1 MTPSSFV
8 KALQQIKSDH
18 AFNPYKDRCPVYDR
32 EGAPEQRSDIL
43 ISVLEAALEQ
53 PVDALWIGR
62 DFGYRG
68 GRRTGLA
75 FTDDLH
81 LPEHAKRWGLTVQ
94 SATRGGMAGERSA
107 RAVWKVLSRVDAP
120 VFLWNVF
127 PLHPH
132 DPGNP
137 FSNRKHSARERASGE
152 GILSLLVHMLEPSR
166 IVAVGRDAAW
176 TASRL
181 FGGYETLAVRH
192 PSHGGQKI
200 FMDRMSD
207 WYDLE
212 QRIQKRRSRL

>member
-1 MTPSSFV
+1 MTSAFPAMTPSSFV
-8 KALQQIKSDH
+8 KALQDLESDH
-18 AFNPYKDRCPVYDR
+18 AFNPYIDRCPVYDR
-32 EGAPEQRSDIL
+32 EDAAERRSKIL
-43 ISVLEAALEQ
+43 LSVLEAALTQ
-53 PVDALWIGR
+53 PVDSLWIGR

-75 FTDDLH
+75 FTDDDH
-81 LPEHAKRWGLTVQ
+81 LPEHAKRWELTLQ

-107 RAVWKVLSRVDAP
+107 RAVWNVLSRVDTP

-132 DPGNP
+132 VPGNP
-137 FSNRKHSARERASGE
+137 FSNRKHNARERASGE

-176 TASRL
+176 TVSRL
-181 FGGYETLAVRH
+181 FGRYETLAVRH

-200 FMDRMSD
+200 FTDRMSE
-207 WYDLE
+207 WYGLA
-212 QRIQKRRSRL
+212 

>member
-1 MTPSSFV
+1 MSSAHFID
-8 KALQQIKSDH
+8 ALQDLESDH
-18 AFNPYKDRCPVYDR
+18 AFNPYTDRCPVYDR
-32 EGAPEQRSDIL
+32 EDAPEQRSKNL
-43 ISVLEAALEQ
+43 LSVLEAAFTR
-53 PVDALWIGR
+53 PVDSLWIGR

-75 FTDDLH
+75 FTDDDH
-81 LPEHAKRWGLTVQ
+81 LPEHARRWGLTLQ

-107 RAVWKVLSRVDAP
+107 RAVWNVLSRVDAP

-132 DPGNP
+132 DPGNS
-137 FSNRKHSARERASGE
+137 FSNRKHTARECAAGE

-181 FGGYETLAVRH
+181 FGQYEILAVRH

-200 FMDRMSD
+200 FTDRMSE
-207 WYDLE
+207 WYGLA
-212 QRIQKRRSRL
+212 

>member
-8 KALQQIKSDH
+8 KALQELESDH
-18 AFNPYKDRCPVYDR
+18 VFNPYRDCCPVYDY
-32 EGAPEQRSDIL
+32 EDAPERRSNIL
-43 ISVLEAALEQ
+43 LSVLGAALTQ
-53 PVDALWIGR
+53 PVDSLWIGR

-75 FTDDLH
+75 FTDDDH
-81 LPEHAKRWGLTVQ
+81 LPKHARRWGLTLQ
-94 SATRGGMAGERSA
+94 CATRGGMAGERSA
-107 RAVWKVLSRVDAP
+107 RAVWNVLSRVDAP

-137 FSNRKHSARERASGE
+137 FSNRKHNARERALGE
-152 GILSLLVHMLEPSR
+152 GVLSLLVHMLEPSR

-176 TASRL
+176 AASRL
-181 FGGYETLAVRH
+181 FGRYETLAVRH

-200 FMDRMSD
+200 FTDRMSE
-207 WYDLE
+207 WYGLP
-212 QRIQKRRSRL
+212 

>member
-8 KALQQIKSDH
+8 KALQQLKYHH
-18 AFNPYKDRCPVYDR
+18 AFNPYADRCPVYDLAD
-32 EGAPEQRSDIL
+32 APERRSNIL
-43 ISVLEAALEQ
+43 LSVLEAAIKQ
-53 PVDALWIGR
+53 PVDSLWIGR

-75 FTDDLH
+75 FTDDDH
-81 LPEHAKRWGLTVQ
+81 LSEHAGRWGLTLQ

-107 RAVWKVLSRVDAP
+107 RAVWNVLSRVDAP

-137 FSNRKHSARERASGE
+137 FSNRKHNARERASGE
-152 GILSLLVHMLEPSR
+152 GILAQLVHMLEPSR

-192 PSHGGQKI
+192 PSHGGQRI
-200 FMDRMSD
+200 FTDSMSE
-207 WYDLE
+207 WYGLA
-212 QRIQKRRSRL
+212 

>member
-1 MTPSSFV
+1 MTPSLFV
-8 KALQQIKSDH
+8 KALQDLESDH
-18 AFNPYKDRCPVYDR
+18 AFNPYADRCPVYDL
-32 EGAPEQRSDIL
+32 EAAPERRSNIL
-43 ISVLEAALEQ
+43 LSVLEAALKS
-53 PVDALWIGR
+53 PVDSLWIGR

-75 FTDDLH
+75 FTDDDH
-81 LPEHAKRWGLTVQ
+81 LPEHAGRWGLTLQ
-94 SATRGGMAGERSA
+94 CATREGMAGERSA
-107 RAVWKVLSRVDAP
+107 RAVWNVLSRVDAP

-137 FSNRKHSARERASGE
+137 FSNRKHNARERASGE
-152 GILSLLVHMLEPSR
+152 GILAQLVHMLEPSR

-181 FGGYETLAVRH
+181 FGRYETLAVRH

-200 FMDRMSD
+200 FTNRMSE
-207 WYDLE
+207 WYGLA
-212 QRIQKRRSRL
+212 